1 MRKIILLFIC
11 LVLSNCTTASKVSYE
26 DSKSVET
33 VTSSFGSTDLNQ
45 IAEAMTRSLLQ
56 TKVISSG
63 KNVAI
68 ITLAEVKNKTP
79 EYIDTRVITEKIR
92 TQLTKSGQVKFAVS
106 ISEMQSQED
115 ELKRQ
120 NQSGLYKND
129 SIAKSGNMSGAK
141 FRIEGAISSITKQNK
156 EIKDIYC
163 PRAPMPCC
171 IFIWK
176 PALSSSQ
183 LFRKMFFCSSVK
195 PSARPSNAALNW
207 L

>member
-1 MRKIILLFIC
+1 MYKITSILFIILINLTNC
-11 LVLSNCTTASKVSYE
+11 SNIPRVSYE

-45 IAEAMTRSLLQ
+45 MAEAMARSLLQ
-56 TKVISSG
+56 AKVVSSG
-63 KNVAI
+63 SNVAV

-156 EIKDIYC
+156 DVKDIYY
-163 PRAPMPCC
+163 
-171 IFIWK
+171 IFN
-176 PALSSSQ
+176 LS
-183 LFRKMFFCSSVK
+183 LVNIETGLIEWADEKEIRKIEQ
-195 PSARPSNAALNW
+195 R
-207 L
+207 